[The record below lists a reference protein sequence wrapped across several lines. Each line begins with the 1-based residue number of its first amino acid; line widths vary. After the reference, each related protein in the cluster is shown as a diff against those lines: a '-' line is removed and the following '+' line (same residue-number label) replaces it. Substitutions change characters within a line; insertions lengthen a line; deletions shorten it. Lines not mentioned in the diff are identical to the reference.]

1 MTTFADLEQRIRARG
16 VRVELRL
23 RILAILQRP
32 DGAERLA
39 AKLDEHEHAI
49 ERAARKVRA
58 VVR

>member
-1 MTTFADLEQRIRARG
+1 MTTFEELEERVRARG
-16 VRVELRL
+16 VRVEQRL

-39 AKLDEHEHAI
+39 AQLDEHERAI
-49 ERAARKVRA
+49 EQAARKVRA